1 MALSVRELTA
11 EERGQIDRLAAS
23 RTAPVRLVQRA
34 RMVALSAGGGRV
46 PAIAARLGV
55 GPEVVRHWLKRFD
68 AAGLAGLDDAPRPGR
83 PCTYGEEQRRRVVA
97 KARRAPPEGAG
108 GEGGACGWT
117 LDRLQ
122 EELNKAG
129 LPVRRSQIRRILKAE
144 RVRWRKTRPAE
155 DGVSGSRNQ
164 GRRRPSRNRTGRA
177 PPRGGSPARP

>member
-11 EERGQIDRLAAS
+11 AERGQLDRLAAS

-34 RMVALSAGGGRV
+34 RMVALSAGGQRV

-55 GPEVVRHWLKRFD
+55 GPEVVRQWLKRFD

-83 PCTYGEEQRRRVVA
+83 PCTYGDEQRRRVVET
-97 KARRAPPEGAG
+97 ARRTPPEDADGR
-108 GEGGACGWT
+108 GGARRWT

-144 RVRWRKTRPAE
+144 RVRWRKPRRG
-155 DGVSGSRNQ
+155 DGEAPGSTQ
-164 GRRRPSRNRTGRA
+164 PSRA
-177 PPRGGSPARP
+177 A

>member
-34 RMVALSAGGGRV
+34 RMVALSAGGERV

-55 GPEVVRHWLKRFD
+55 GPEVVRQWLKRFD

-83 PCTYGEEQRRRVVA
+83 PCTYSEEQRRRVVA
-97 KARRAPPEGAG
+97 KARRAPPGGAG
-108 GEGGACGWT
+108 GEDDACGWT

-129 LPVRRSQIRRILKAE
+129 LSVRRSQIRRILKAK
-144 RVRWRKTRPAE
+144 RVRWRRPRPAE
-155 DGVSGSRNQ
+155 GAPGST
-164 GRRRPSRNRTGRA
+164 RPDRA
-177 PPRGGSPARP
+177 A